1 MELSSVQSN
10 YISVTLKQKTYLI
23 CQSFLSCPKIGC
35 YWLVN
40 CLQCITNLAW
50 TRRTIFQQKKMCLTS
65 QHILKL
71 HSKYG
76 TVLNKLCK
84 FHLYKNL
91 TAKQVPT
98 EMIKDS
104 IKSSKFA
111 SNRENICVRTHTQ
124 LRHHNSHFIYQRT
137 YFLHAGS
144 ECRIQNAKI

>member
-23 CQSFLSCPKIGC
+23 CQSFCLVLKSVVIGWLTASNASQTWPELEGQFFNRKKCVWHLSTFLNYIQNMAPFWI
-35 YWLVN
+35 N
-40 CLQCITNLAW
+40 FSNF
-50 TRRTIFQQKKMCLTS
+50 IFIKS
-65 QHILKL
+65 
-71 HSKYG
+71 
-76 TVLNKLCK
+76 
-84 FHLYKNL
+84 L

-98 EMIKDS
+98 EMVKDS